1 MSLKIYF
8 WSELLRPK
16 LLIPFLEKI
25 GNYNFGLNLAITPNR
40 LKELNHFI
48 KICVKNDVELN
59 FWPLISIKQGYW
71 INKWNIKVF
80 EKWIAYLLENFPNTS
95 AYLLDLENPINF
107 TGVTGIILKRKL
119 NTLISNEDIRFKLEA
134 LVDKI
139 HDFGKKVIS
148 TTYGGIPLGLSP
160 RPSNADFY
168 SYMVYSSFIKRIS
181 SEETRQNI
189 IYYCANKIRIEHG
202 LQKAA
207 IDLGITT
214 YGIYQ
219 RSLSNIL
226 GYLDLNEILNQI
238 AICKYLKLSRIHIFS
253 FDNMTIEVDKWLENI
268 SNVRP
273 KPPPSSHSMKL
284 GLMYYIYEKLLFK
297 MDLTKF

>member
-1 MSLKIYF
+1 M
-8 WSELLRPK
+8 R
-16 LLIPFLEKI
+16 
-25 GNYNFGLNLAITPNR
+25 
-40 LKELNHFI
+40 
-48 KICVKNDVELN
+48 NDVELN
-59 FWPLISIKQGYW
+59 FWPLIGINQGYW
-71 INKWNIKVF
+71 INKWNIIVF
-80 EKWIAYLLENFPNTS
+80 EKWITYLLQNFPNAS

-107 TGVTGIILKRKL
+107 TGIKGIILKRKL
-119 NTLISNEDIRFKLEA
+119 NRFISDEDIRYKLEA

-148 TTYGGIPLGLSP
+148 TTYGGIPLGLNP

-168 SYMVYSSFIKRIS
+168 SYMVYTSFIKRIS

-189 IYYCANKIRIEHG
+189 IYYCANKIKNEHG

-214 YGIYQ
+214 YGIYL

-238 AICKYLKLSRIHIFS
+238 AICKYLKLSRVHIFS
-253 FDNMTIEVDKWLENI
+253 FDNMTLEVDKWLENI
-268 SNVRP
+268 SNIRA
-273 KPPPSSHSMKL
+273 KPPPLSTSMKL
-284 GLMYYIYEKLLFK
+284 GLMYYFYERLLFN
-297 MDLTKF
+297 MNLTKF